1 MEKNRK
7 FGIVKILLLI
17 GFCVLNYESKAAAYF
32 SEVVNG
38 KMDTIYMKYSNTV
51 VLPKAYRNL
60 AMTLYFVDDKTV
72 TFKLTKQKEGFII
85 EDLGKEGYYYLQL
98 KDKQNQVVY
107 QQLLFAK
114 SWSNPIPT
122 LNGDTIMPA
131 YVKANLIKNFD
142 FGLKFIDRP
151 AKNKCQLLSYDLI
164 VKPEGNDPQQL
175 SLNKENNFDPI
186 RRAEALKLLNNN
198 ARIFIN
204 NIIVKFDDEPNTRNI
219 GPLFFVVKD

>member
-1 MEKNRK
+1 METNRK

-17 GFCVLNYESKAAAYF
+17 GLFVLNYQSKATAYF
-32 SEVVNG
+32 SDVVNG

-60 AMTLYFVDDKTV
+60 EMTLYFVDDKTV

-122 LNGDTIMPA
+122 LNGDTIMPD

-186 RRAEALKLLNNN
+186 RKSEALKLLNNN